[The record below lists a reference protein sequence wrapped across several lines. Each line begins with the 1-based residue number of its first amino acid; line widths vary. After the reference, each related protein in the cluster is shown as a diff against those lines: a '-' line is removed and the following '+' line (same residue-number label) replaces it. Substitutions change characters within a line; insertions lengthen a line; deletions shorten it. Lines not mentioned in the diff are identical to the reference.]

1 MFNPVV
7 RIAPVHYRR
16 GVKGESAGAS
26 VSVQNTGAYLQNFP
40 LHCEMLPPAQRSPA
54 LAAAQSCD
62 HHLQTSPHLPGPG
75 LLLAAGWRLWW
86 CRIQTFTRCT
96 GHWHHWHHCHHW
108 HH

>member
-40 LHCEMLPPAQRSPA
+40 PHCEMLPPA
-54 LAAAQSCD
+54 
-62 HHLQTSPHLPGPG
+62 
-75 LLLAAGWRLWW
+75 
-86 CRIQTFTRCT
+86 
-96 GHWHHWHHCHHW
+96 
-108 HH
+108 